1 MPEVEQWFADQAAIV
16 VGATGGIGSMIVREL
31 ARRGAAVRMIAR
43 RADALAA
50 LAGELTDSGAGA
62 EYRVVD
68 VRDREALTSAISAWG
83 MASILVNAAGMN
95 RPGPMDA
102 LSAEDYDALLDTNVS
117 AVYWASR
124 AFVRARRE
132 RGAAGSIVNIS
143 SQMGH
148 VGGEGRIAYCASKHA
163 VEGLTKAMAVE
174 LAGEGWRVN
183 SIAPTFVETELTAE
197 FLSDPASRKYV
208 VSSIPSGRLASA
220 QEVAAAVAFIAS
232 DLSASTTGTSL
243 LIDGGW
249 VAK

>member
-197 FLSDPASRKYV
+197 FLSDPASREV
-208 VSSIPSGRLASA
+208 RRIQHSVRSVGQRAGGGSCCRLHR
-220 QEVAAAVAFIAS
+220 Q
-232 DLSASTTGTSL
+232 
-243 LIDGGW
+243 
-249 VAK
+249 

>member
-1 MPEVEQWFADQAAIV
+1 MPEFEQWFAGRTAIV
-16 VGATGGIGSMIVREL
+16 VGATGGIGSMIAREL

-43 RADALAA
+43 RADV
-50 LAGELTDSGAGA
+50 LAGLASELTDIGADA

-68 VRDREALTSAISAWG
+68 VRDRAALTDAISAWAS
-83 MASILVNAAGMN
+83 ASILVNAAGMN

-132 RGAAGSIVNIS
+132 NGEVGSIVNIS

-148 VGGEGRIAYCASKHA
+148 VGGDGRVAYCASKHA

-174 LAGEGWRVN
+174 LAAEGWRVN
-183 SIAPTFVETELTAE
+183 SIAPTFVETELTAD
-197 FLSDPASRKYV
+197 FLADPANREYALSG
-208 VSSIPSGRLASA
+208 IPSGRLASA
-220 QEVAAAVAFIAS
+220 EDVAAAVAFIAS

>member
-132 RGAAGSIVNIS
+132 RGAAGSIVNLS